1 MDFNYSGF
9 ALLTFTLFALDFTQK
24 VDSFEVFF
32 STKWFQ
38 FFLNVAGATPQQ
50 LSGLFHTSRA
60 STFCTEPVKRPKCET
75 VSIYRKPICK
85 SSL

>member
-24 VDSFEVFF
+24 VDSFEGFF
-32 STKWFQ
+32 STRWFQ
-38 FFLNVAGATPQQ
+38 FFLNVAGATSQQ

-60 STFCTEPVKRPKCET
+60 STFCTEPVKRSKCET

-85 SSL
+85 